1 METQSRTTKNNKNTK
16 TVVNCETC
24 GDPITSNC
32 DWRQGRCPHRPPVD
46 VKLLFNALKEK
57 FMKQPDPKLH
67 FQISMLKSLIRI
79 SAGIGLISGQ
89 LLVAGAL
96 FILAEVLGIAEEL
109 V

>member
-1 METQSRTTKNNKNTK
+1 MASQSSNKDIK
-16 TVVNCETC
+16 KVNCYIC
-24 GDPITSNC
+24 GDTVKPNC
-32 DWRQGRCPHRPPVD
+32 DYRQGRCPHRHPVD
-46 VKLLFNALKEK
+46 FKLLFKELKEK

-79 SAGIGLISGQ
+79 SAGIGLLTGN

-96 FILAEVLGIAEEL
+96 LIGAELLGIVEEL

>member
-1 METQSRTTKNNKNTK
+1 MASQSSNKDTQTRI
-16 TVVNCETC
+16 NCDTC
-24 GDPITSNC
+24 GDIVKSNC
-32 DWRQGRCPHRPPVD
+32 DWRQGRCPHRQSVD
-46 VKLLFNALKEK
+46 FKLLFKELKEK

-79 SAGIGLISGQ
+79 SAGIGLLTGN

-96 FILAEVLGIAEEL
+96 LIGAELLGIVEEF